1 MDNLSRIKQT
11 LMKKFKKFWIL
22 LLWALVI
29 MNVNFNYAQLS
40 NWQPKTNF
48 NENTDSTPIIDNE
61 EIQNIEWWSQ
71 HISEKTLWIIH
82 LPQPENYTTSLGYVM
97 ALIQIAINWTLWIL
111 AFIALI
117 YLLYCGFL
125 IFSAGADD
133 KSASKWKGWIK
144 TAAIA
149 LSGIG
154 LSWLIISA
162 MLRFINNIAASGN

>member
-1 MDNLSRIKQT
+1 MDKISIIVPIWNVEKYLVTCIDGIIYQT
-11 LMKKFKKFWIL
+11 
-22 LLWALVI
+22 
-29 MNVNFNYAQLS
+29 Y
-40 NWQPKTNF
+40 
-48 NENTDSTPIIDNE
+48 
-61 EIQNIEWWSQ
+61 QNIEWWSQ

-117 YLLYCGFL
+117 FLLYCGFL
-125 IFSAGADD
+125 IFSAGTDD
-133 KSASKWKGWIK
+133 KSASKGKSWIK

-162 MLRFINNIAASGN
+162 MLRFINNIAASGS